1 MGSVT
6 RFPIKISGYQGV
18 PCMMAFTPKASKP
31 SFPAVGTRE
40 RYVTLPHL
48 ASNFSDFAIRN
59 YRPLQ
64 SPISDIAITAVWHST
79 NDGENDF
86 GKRIRHHRTT
96 RIANRMAYA
105 DDGELV
111 ADHQSGLSAIAI
123 TASSPSLSYGDQA
136 MMTNPV

>member
-18 PCMMAFTPKASKP
+18 PCMMAFAPKASKP
-31 SFPAVGTRE
+31 SIPAVGTRE
-40 RYVTLPHL
+40 RYVTLPYL
-48 ASNFSDFAIRN
+48 TPSFLDFAIRTSKP
-59 YRPLQ
+59 RQ

-86 GKRIRHHRTT
+86 GERIRHHRTT

-111 ADHQSGLSAIAI
+111 ADH
-123 TASSPSLSYGDQA
+123 
-136 MMTNPV
+136 